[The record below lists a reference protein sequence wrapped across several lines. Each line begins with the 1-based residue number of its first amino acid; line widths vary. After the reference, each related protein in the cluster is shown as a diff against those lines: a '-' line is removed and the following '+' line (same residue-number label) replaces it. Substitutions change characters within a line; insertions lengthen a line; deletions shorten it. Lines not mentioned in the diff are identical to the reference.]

1 VVSLAY
7 KDAIWNKF
15 VSLKVSFFF
24 AWLMLNIR
32 LTAKDNLI
40 WRCILNMDST
50 LYSGACGKEKNS

>member
-40 WRCILNMDST
+40 WRGILNMDST
-50 LYSGACGKEKNS
+50 LYSWCLWQGRNS